1 MKDTAY
7 TYMVKCRDGSLYT
20 GWTKELEKRMR
31 CHNTGKGA
39 RYTKSRLPVRLVYYE
54 VFDTRQEAMKR
65 ECALK
70 RLKRRDK
77 LKLVEDMPQEIRKDC
92 ERIMET
98 LQVRRDCS

>member
-39 RYTKSRLPVRLVYYE
+39 RYTKSRLPVKLVYYE

-77 LKLVEDMPQEIRKDC
+77 LKLVEDMPQEIREDC